1 MRLQD
6 KVAIVTGGGS
16 GIGRA
21 SCQVF
26 AREGARVVAADRV
39 SERARETAQIIER
52 EGGTCI
58 AMTVDVTRADDID
71 SMFQTTAEKLGPV
84 QILVNNAGI
93 LLHKSLMDTTEEEWD
108 EVFNV
113 NLKSVFLC
121 SKRAIREMLKTGGGK
136 IVNISSLAVQ
146 STDPYQSAYTASK
159 AGVIG
164 LTRAMALEF
173 SRRRIGINCICPG
186 AVRTN
191 ILAPADQIEVRTQM
205 EGVPIGYMAEP
216 EDIASVALFLASQDS
231 DYMVGEAIV
240 VDGGVSK
247 NMYPFFSPF
256 SLQEGLVGTDKTE

>member
-1 MRLQD
+1 VRLKH

-21 SCQVF
+21 CCQVF
-26 AREGARVVAADRV
+26 AREGARVVAADRA
-39 SERARETAQIIER
+39 SERALETARIIER

-58 AMTVDVTRADDID
+58 ALTVDVTRADEIE
-71 SMFQTTAEKLGPV
+71 SMFRTTAEKLGPV
-84 QILVNNAGI
+84 RILVNNAGI
-93 LLHKSLMDTTEEEWD
+93 LLHKSLMDTTEEEW
-108 EVFNV
+108 ETVLKV

-121 SKRAIREMLKTGGGK
+121 SKRAIPEMLKTGGGK

-146 STDPYQSAYTASK
+146 STDPYQAAYTASK

-164 LTRAMALEF
+164 LTRSMALEF

-191 ILAPADQIEVRTQM
+191 ILAPADQIEVRTRL

-216 EDIASVALFLASQDS
+216 EDIASVALFLASEDS
-231 DYMVGEAIV
+231 NYMVGEAIV

-256 SLQEGLVGTDKTE
+256 SLQEGLVETD

>member
-1 MRLQD
+1 MRLKD

-21 SCQVF
+21 CCQIF

-39 SERARETAQIIER
+39 TERARETAQMVEG

-58 AMTVDVTRADDID
+58 EVTVDVTRAVDID
-71 SMFQTTAEKLGPV
+71 SMFQATTAKLGPA

-93 LLHKSLMDTTEEEWD
+93 LLHKSLVDTTEEEWD
-108 EVFNV
+108 TVLDV

-121 SKRAIREMLKTGGGK
+121 SKRAIGEMLKSGGGK
-136 IVNISSLAVQ
+136 IVNISSLAAQ
-146 STDPYQSAYTASK
+146 STDPYQAAYTASK

-173 SRRRIGINCICPG
+173 SRRGIGINCICPG

-191 ILAPADQIEVRTQM
+191 ILAPADQIEVRTRM

-216 EDIASVALFLASQDS
+216 EDIASVALFLASEES

-256 SLQEGLVGTDKTE
+256 SLQEGLAGTDKTG

>member
-1 MRLQD
+1 MRLED

-21 SCQVF
+21 SCQIF

-39 SERARETAQIIER
+39 SERARETAEIIER

-58 AMTVDVTRADDID
+58 GVTVDVTRADDID
-71 SMFQTTAEKLGPV
+71 SMFRTTAEKLGPV
-84 QILVNNAGI
+84 DILVNNAGI
-93 LLHKSLMDTTEEEWD
+93 LLQKSLMETTEEEWD

-121 SKRAIREMLKTGGGK
+121 SKRAIREMLKTEGGK
-136 IVNISSLAVQ
+136 IVNISSL
-146 STDPYQSAYTASK
+146 SAITADAFHPAYASSK

-164 LTRAMALEF
+164 LTKAMALEF
-173 SRRRIGINCICPG
+173 SRRQIGINCICPG

-191 ILAPADQIEVRTQM
+191 IAVPADHLDVRGRM

-216 EDIASVALFLASQDS
+216 DDIASVALFLASGDS
-231 DYMVGEAIV
+231 DYLVGETIV

-256 SLQEGLVGTDKTE
+256 SMHRELADTDKTG

>member
-1 MRLQD
+1 MRLKD
-6 KVAIVTGGGS
+6 KVAVVTGGGS
-16 GIGRA
+16 GIGQACSRI
-21 SCQVF
+21 F
-26 AREGARVVAADRV
+26 AKEGAKVAAADRV
-39 SERARETAQIIER
+39 PERARETAQLIER

-58 AMTVDVTRADDID
+58 GVTVDVTRASDID

-84 QILVNNAGI
+84 DILVNNAGI
-93 LLHKSLMDTTEEEWD
+93 LLHKSLMDTTEEEW
-108 EVFNV
+108 ENVLNV

-121 SKRAIREMLKTGGGK
+121 SQRAIRVMLKSGGGK

-146 STDPYQSAYTASK
+146 STDPYQAAYTASK

-164 LTRAMALEF
+164 LTRALALEF
-173 SRRRIGINCICPG
+173 SRRGIGINCICPG

-191 ILAPADQIEVRTQM
+191 ILAPADEIEVRTRM

-216 EDIASVALFLASQDS
+216 EDIASVALFLASEDS
-231 DYMVGEAIV
+231 NYMVGETIV

-256 SLQEGLVGTDKTE
+256 SLQEGLVDTD

>member
-1 MRLQD
+1 MRLKD

-21 SCQVF
+21 CCKVF
-26 AREGARVVAADRV
+26 AGEGARVVAADRV
-39 SERARETAQIIER
+39 SERARETAQMVER
-52 EGGTCI
+52 EGGKCI

-71 SMFQTTAEKLGPV
+71 SLFQTTSEKFGPAK
-84 QILVNNAGI
+84 ILVNNAGI

-108 EVFNV
+108 TVLNV

-121 SKRAIREMLKTGGGK
+121 SKRAIGEMLKTGGGK
-136 IVNISSLAVQ
+136 IVNISSLAAQ
-146 STDPYQSAYTASK
+146 STDPYQGAYTASK

-191 ILAPADQIEVRTQM
+191 ILAPADQIEVRTRM

-216 EDIASVALFLASQDS
+216 EDIASVALFLASEDS

-256 SLQEGLVGTDKTE
+256 SLQEGLAEADKPQ

>member
-1 MRLQD
+1 MRLKD
-6 KVAIVTGGGS
+6 KVGVVTGGGS

-21 SCQVF
+21 CCQIF

-39 SERARETAQIIER
+39 SKRARETAEMIER

-58 AMTVDVTRADDID
+58 AVTVDVTVAGDID
-71 SMFQTTAEKLGPV
+71 SMFRTTAEKVGPV
-84 QILVNNAGI
+84 DILVNNAGI
-93 LLHKSLMDTTEEEWD
+93 LLHKSLMDTTEKEWD
-108 EVFNV
+108 NVLNV

-121 SKRAIREMLKTGGGK
+121 SKRAIREMLETGGGK
-136 IVNISSLAVQ
+136 IVNISSLAAQ
-146 STDPYQSAYTASK
+146 STDPYQAAYTASK

-191 ILAPADQIEVRTQM
+191 ILAPADQIEVRTRM

-216 EDIASVALFLASQDS
+216 EDIASVALFLASEDS

-256 SLQEGLVGTDKTE
+256 SMQEGLVGTEKTE